1 MGLIKIW
8 KFNIDYASLILF
20 FIGLF
25 IGILLFGL
33 VFLII
38 KLKARKYSDF
48 IIKSNE
54 NVTAD
59 DANKLII
66 SSVEALERSIENKE
80 DHIVELTKNIA
91 YNLMEDIARLFFPSS
106 KRPLFELSL
115 DELITLA
122 ETVSINI
129 EKALDQK
136 LFSRILKGVKISTLV
151 SVSVGRE
158 YYESEAFEIKKQQ
171 SIKTKIKSFVGDVIK
186 KTKATVIKTGI
197 SALQVLPKTCRLIVQ
212 VCGEETYK
220 AFAIKLSKDPTID
233 SGIDEIVIEE

>member
-25 IGILLFGL
+25 IGILLFLL

-38 KLKARKYSDF
+38 KIKAKKYSDF

-59 DANKLII
+59 DANALINA
-66 SSVEALERSIENKE
+66 SVEALEESIDSKE
-80 DHIVELTKNIA
+80 GHIIETTKTLA
-91 YNLMEDIARLFFPSS
+91 YNLMEDIARLFFPTS

-115 DELITLA
+115 DELITLT
-122 ETVSINI
+122 ETVSVNI

-136 LFSRILKGVKISTLV
+136 LFSRMLKGVKVSTLV
-151 SVSVGRE
+151 SISAGKE

-171 SIKTKIKSFVGDVIK
+171 SLKTRIKSLVGDAIK
-186 KTKATVIKTGI
+186 KTKSKVIKTGI
-197 SALQVLPKTCRLIVQ
+197 SAFQVLPKTCRLIIH

-220 AFAIKLSKDPTID
+220 AFALKLSKDPTID
-233 SGIDEIVIEE
+233 SGISEITVEE